1 MQRFWQSLSLCAF
14 ALLVLATPSQAE
26 EFADVDFHLSRD
38 CVGDDCKFSIDN
50 PTNGKPK
57 YWIAQNDPPVQNE
70 FYALTTWDLN
80 LGAPIQLGDSYSYVI
95 WVESTNVQEI
105 TLRTTLFITWIDTSV
120 DPAES
125 RFTNIS
131 IDEVGK
137 SASFGEILSGNYTVE
152 LEGSTLD
159 KSEFPNGVPAYTT
172 LGMKLETK
180 IRWAPDTDN
189 NTAWIK
195 ADTPDF
201 DSLIKMNFRHVDIA
215 DDTSYFENNRVEAVN
230 EDSLL
235 VKVIVTNALGADN
248 LDTSSASIDID
259 GVSGGGVFKDSVLV
273 KARGNYAKYIQGT
286 WHYQEDQNI
295 VTGTY
300 EIDFSIE
307 DTYGNIW
314 SASLDYE
321 LVVDEYG
328 LEIQTKIPDGEE
340 DTWVKT
346 SKLEGQLARGGDD
359 DYEFYILNKGNTR
372 DIFTIEIDDSTLPS
386 GWSATL
392 KSPTNVPE
400 HDLNSEIRG
409 QIVIQI
415 EAPVSV
421 AGGSKEYV
429 DVIIT
434 SISNSAVSE
443 IIRLD
448 AVIKTYGVVF
458 LSPPDKVNIDPDDLD
473 IDGNYYFSI
482 NLRNTGNDKDTYRLE
497 SSVGANGWTS
507 RTENTAGTVISAV
520 TIDKSQTQKIIIV
533 LNPKNYDRILG
544 DAIGFSLTASSI
556 SPGDGLAELTLDII
570 IDISP
575 DKLSDLSIN
584 IDDISINGKPFSL
597 LTEDDLSST
606 EPIQIRLIVYN
617 LGGKN
622 TVPFG
627 VKLLDQT
634 GKELDEY
641 SVEQGVRGYGEEPV
655 TLTWSNPSSG
665 IKILKIMVDIEN
677 QVLDYSMSD
686 NKLNIPLTISEQTS
700 NGNGGGDDG
709 DSSLPALGY
718 MPTLFLLALITIV
731 QRRKNNN

>member
-1 MQRFWQSLSLCAF
+1 MQRFWQSLMLCAF

-307 DTYGNIW
+307 DTYGNICLLYT
-314 SASLDYE
+314 SDAA
-321 LVVDEYG
+321 DE
-328 LEIQTKIPDGEE
+328 
-340 DTWVKT
+340 
-346 SKLEGQLARGGDD
+346 
-359 DYEFYILNKGNTR
+359 
-372 DIFTIEIDDSTLPS
+372 
-386 GWSATL
+386 
-392 KSPTNVPE
+392 
-400 HDLNSEIRG
+400 
-409 QIVIQI
+409 
-415 EAPVSV
+415 
-421 AGGSKEYV
+421 
-429 DVIIT
+429 
-434 SISNSAVSE
+434 
-443 IIRLD
+443 
-448 AVIKTYGVVF
+448 
-458 LSPPDKVNIDPDDLD
+458 
-473 IDGNYYFSI
+473 
-482 NLRNTGNDKDTYRLE
+482 
-497 SSVGANGWTS
+497 
-507 RTENTAGTVISAV
+507 
-520 TIDKSQTQKIIIV
+520 
-533 LNPKNYDRILG
+533 
-544 DAIGFSLTASSI
+544 
-556 SPGDGLAELTLDII
+556 
-570 IDISP
+570 
-575 DKLSDLSIN
+575 
-584 IDDISINGKPFSL
+584 
-597 LTEDDLSST
+597 
-606 EPIQIRLIVYN
+606 
-617 LGGKN
+617 
-622 TVPFG
+622 
-627 VKLLDQT
+627 
-634 GKELDEY
+634 
-641 SVEQGVRGYGEEPV
+641 
-655 TLTWSNPSSG
+655 
-665 IKILKIMVDIEN
+665 
-677 QVLDYSMSD
+677 
-686 NKLNIPLTISEQTS
+686 
-700 NGNGGGDDG
+700 
-709 DSSLPALGY
+709 
-718 MPTLFLLALITIV
+718 
-731 QRRKNNN
+731 